1 MGAKE
6 DKLKGQGEE
15 AVGTA
20 VGNEDLEA
28 EGKHEQKV
36 GEAEEKVDKAESK
49 ADDMID
55 KAKSEV
61 GKLAD
66 KVKDTLHHK

>member
-36 GEAEEKVDKAESK
+36 GEAEEKVDKA
-49 ADDMID
+49 DDMID